1 MHPADPT
8 VQILREWALLVPII
22 ATAVVSVLNVILA
35 ILSRAS
41 VQTVK
46 ESLKAQD
53 VVLASQNVT
62 LATSAQKLDDIHATV
77 NRNDSAAPVQ
87 VNVSVPEQSKPA

>member
-1 MHPADPT
+1 M
-8 VQILREWALLVPII
+8 LFLV
-22 ATAVVSVLNVILA
+22 
-35 ILSRAS
+35 
-41 VQTVK
+41 
-46 ESLKAQD
+46 
-53 VVLASQNVT
+53 SQNVT

>member
-1 MHPADPT
+1 MPPADPT

-22 ATAVVSVLNVILA
+22 ATAIVLDPQCDSM

-46 ESLKAQD
+46 ESLKGAGCC
-53 VVLASQNVT
+53 SW
-62 LATSAQKLDDIHATV
+62 
-77 NRNDSAAPVQ
+77 
-87 VNVSVPEQSKPA
+87 